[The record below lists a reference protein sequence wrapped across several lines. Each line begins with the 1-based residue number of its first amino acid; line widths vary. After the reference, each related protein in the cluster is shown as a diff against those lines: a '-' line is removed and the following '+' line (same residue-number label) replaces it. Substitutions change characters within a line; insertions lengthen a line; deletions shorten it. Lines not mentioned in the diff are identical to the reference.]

1 MQNNA
6 SYSESEET
14 KKLEKIK
21 SILLIPGKKRTEQM
35 CLDLMNLT
43 KDFKIF
49 ENISMSIEHQNICS
63 QITLQSHKANE
74 IVIKQG
80 EKGDCLFY
88 ILRGIVNIKL
98 SKKIDTGIKSDSE
111 NKEQTVLIES
121 IIKTLEKGEIFGELA
136 LIYDTPRSATIIT
149 VTDTDLIRIEKNPF
163 NRYIKNVYEG
173 QLQDQIEFLEI
184 CPVFNKMTKE
194 DLIRLGIRT
203 TSEKYATGQ
212 IILKNDSK
220 CDNVYLIRRGSV
232 KVVKTIK
239 FIKNEKKVVKK
250 RLRKN
255 RSQFLDFNDLNNR
268 QQIEHERTLEL
279 LALGPN
285 EEDIKENNYIN
296 KNITLEILKL
306 GDIFPSYYAINGLFL
321 DVQFEADNPCE
332 LIVVKLSDIQEIIP
346 DTYQFIKKYA
356 KSYPSEEFMRRFHY
370 YNESWV
376 KYKKDVKCNIMAHAL
391 NKSNE
396 KNNNLRNKIYQKKD
410 LMEVKLPMIF
420 SFKRQNMK
428 FK

>member
-1 MQNNA
+1 MQNNT
-6 SYSESEET
+6 SYIDADET
-14 KKLEKIK
+14 KQVEKLK
-21 SILLIPGKKRTEQM
+21 SILLVPGKKRTEQM
-35 CLDLMNLT
+35 CLDLMNLS

-63 QITLQSHKANE
+63 QITYEFHKANE

-80 EKGDCLFY
+80 DKGDCLFY

-98 SKKIDTGIKSDSE
+98 SKKIDTGIKSDTE
-111 NKEQTVLIES
+111 NKEQTV
-121 IIKTLEKGEIFGELA
+121 IIKTLEKGEIFGELS
-136 LIYDTPRSATIIT
+136 LIYDTPRSATVIT
-149 VTDTDLIRIEKNPF
+149 VTDTDLIKIEKNPF

-203 TSEKYATGQ
+203 TTEKYATGQ

-232 KVVKTIK
+232 KVVKNIK
-239 FIKNEKKVVKK
+239 FIKNEKKVIKK
-250 RLRKN
+250 RLVRNK
-255 RSQFLDFNDLNNR
+255 SQFLDFNDLNNR

-279 LALGPN
+279 LSFGPN
-285 EEDIKENNYIN
+285 EEDIKENNFIN

-332 LIVVKLSDIQEIIP
+332 LIVIKLSDIQEIIP

-376 KYKKDVKCNIMAHAL
+376 KYKQDVKYNIMARAL

-410 LMEVKLPMIF
+410 LMKVKLPMIF

>member
-1 MQNNA
+1 MF
-6 SYSESEET
+6 
-14 KKLEKIK
+14 
-21 SILLIPGKKRTEQM
+21 IL
-35 CLDLMNLT
+35 
-43 KDFKIF
+43 
-49 ENISMSIEHQNICS
+49 
-63 QITLQSHKANE
+63 
-74 IVIKQG
+74 
-80 EKGDCLFY
+80 Y
-88 ILRGIVNIKL
+88 IRGIVNIKL
-98 SKKIDTGIKSDSE
+98 SKKIDTGIKSDTE

-121 IIKTLEKGEIFGELA
+121 IIKTLEKGEIFGELS
-136 LIYDTPRSATIIT
+136 LIYDTPRSATVIT
-149 VTDTDLIRIEKNPF
+149 VTDTDLIKIEKNPF

-203 TSEKYATGQ
+203 TTEKYATGQ

-232 KVVKTIK
+232 KVVKNIK
-239 FIKNEKKVVKK
+239 FIKNEKKVIKK
-250 RLRKN
+250 RLVRNK
-255 RSQFLDFNDLNNR
+255 SQFLDFNDLNNR

-279 LALGPN
+279 LSFGPN
-285 EEDIKENNYIN
+285 EEDIKENNFIN

-332 LIVVKLSDIQEIIP
+332 LIVIKLSDIQEIIP

-376 KYKKDVKCNIMAHAL
+376 KYKQDVKYNIMARAL

-410 LMEVKLPMIF
+410 LMKVKLPMIF

>member
-1 MQNNA
+1 MQNNT
-6 SYSESEET
+6 SYIDADET
-14 KKLEKIK
+14 KQVEKIK
-21 SILLIPGKKRTEQM
+21 SILLVPGKKRTEQM
-35 CLDLMNLT
+35 CLDLMNLS

-63 QITLQSHKANE
+63 QITYEFHKANE

-80 EKGDCLFY
+80 DKGDCLFY

-98 SKKIDTGIKSDSE
+98 SKKIDTGIKSDTE

-121 IIKTLEKGEIFGELA
+121 IIKTLEKGEIFGELS
-136 LIYDTPRSATIIT
+136 LIYDTPRSATVIT
-149 VTDTDLIRIEKNPF
+149 VTDTDLIKIEKNPF

-203 TSEKYATGQ
+203 TTEKYATGQ

-232 KVVKTIK
+232 KVVKNIK
-239 FIKNEKKVVKK
+239 FIKNEKKVIKK
-250 RLRKN
+250 RLVRNK
-255 RSQFLDFNDLNNR
+255 SQFLDFNDLNNR

-279 LALGPN
+279 LSFGPN
-285 EEDIKENNYIN
+285 EEDIKENNFIN

-332 LIVVKLSDIQEIIP
+332 LIVIKLSDIQEIIP

-376 KYKKDVKCNIMAHAL
+376 KYKQDVKYNIMARAL

-410 LMEVKLPMIF
+410 LMKVKLPMIF